1 MDCIVSHAVGSLW
14 RVYPVHGTFGRVLRS
29 MVQVDAYAVQNYR
42 ELACAGH
49 LHIEHDVPTPED
61 EGKDSAAVAL
71 GRRGGKAR
79 AEGMSAK
86 RRK

>member
-1 MDCIVSHAVGSLW
+1 MPCGPKRERCPTNVVGS
-14 RVYPVHGTFGRVLRS
+14 
-29 MVQVDAYAVQNYR
+29 
-42 ELACAGH
+42 AGH
-49 LHIEHDVPTPED
+49 VHIEHDVPTPED
-61 EGKDSAAVAL
+61 EGKDPAAVAL

>member
-1 MDCIVSHAVGSLW
+1 VAPNASAVRLTWSGA
-14 RVYPVHGTFGRVLRS
+14 P
-29 MVQVDAYAVQNYR
+29 
-42 ELACAGH
+42 GH
-49 LHIEHDVPTPED
+49 VHIEHDVPTPED
-61 EGKDSAAVAL
+61 EGKDPAAVAL